1 MTKLTE
7 IEALADAAIQ
17 YEQDNP
23 DCDDGIRKR
32 LDYLA
37 DELDPQ
43 TVKALI
49 ALCKQQHEALLYT
62 GAYAER
68 GKALAA
74 FKEFNK

>member
-1 MTKLTE
+1 MTDLVERLRNHHTPTIYTLDKDAMRSAADE
-7 IEALADAAIQ
+7 IE
-17 YEQDNP
+17 
-23 DCDDGIRKR
+23 R
-32 LDYLA
+32 LR
-37 DELDPQ
+37 
-43 TVKALI
+43 